1 VHILIRKRPVPAS
14 VVVVRLPAEI
24 DSSNA
29 EHVRQ
34 QLCAALTPA
43 VRIVVADLTGTTFC
57 DVAGVRSLAR
67 ARTRATASHVELR
80 VAVRPGPVRRVLLM
94 VSPGGPFLLY
104 ASTAEAAARGTLSPA
119 ARQREREPQQAE

>member
-1 VHILIRKRPVPAS
+1 VPRLIRKRPVPAS

-34 QLCAALTPA
+34 QLGAVLTPA

-57 DVAGVRSLAR
+57 DVAGVRALAR
-67 ARTRATASHVELR
+67 ARTRAAAGHAELR
-80 VAVRPGPVRRVLLM
+80 LAVRPGPVRRVLTM
-94 VSPGGPFLLY
+94 VTPGGSFLLY
-104 ASTAEAAARGTLSPA
+104 ASTAEAAGLGTLSPPA
-119 ARQREREPQQAE
+119 GQREREP